1 MKKAVQLEKIGWVV
15 FDLLLLLLGWIFLVT
30 CTSAKDTFPD
40 PVSVFSM
47 LFTSFVKPIGTYTM
61 WGHIMWSLYR
71 VMVGFTLASVTGI
84 IVGIAMGSSKIAE
97 AIIKPI
103 FEFLRPIPP
112 IAWIPLAILWFG
124 IDEASKYFIIW
135 LGAFIN
141 VTLNSY
147 VGASRTDETLIGAA
161 RMLGAG
167 KRKVFTRVIL
177 PASMPQIF
185 AGLQVAMS
193 SCWMAVLVAEMVRS
207 NEGVGWIIIRGTDTG
222 NTAQII
228 VGMITIGVIG
238 FILTTVMSWIERK
251 VCSWNT
257 TL

>member
-30 CTSAKDTFPD
+30 CTSAKNTFPD
-40 PVSVFSM
+40 PVSVFRM

>member
-40 PVSVFSM
+40 PVSVFRM

>member
-167 KRKVFTRVIL
+167 KRKVFTRIIL

-238 FILTTVMSWIERK
+238 FILTTAMSWIERK